1 MPGVLFFLAEWTT
14 SDKISFASL
23 TASIVLGLSSLIV
36 AIRALNR
43 KVASRVEFDELSTG
57 TNGPD
62 YEHGWTR
69 WRSGPYIGV
78 QRAVYFHETFKG
90 IPKTSGNFFLIQ
102 INSTRMIA
110 KKIGYKMSAAE
121 ANQLDGLHV
130 VYWFDNNVKR
140 ERAILQV
147 GIGATESFTTALEK
161 YLESYMPTESE
172 IAFARNA
179 RAIADNRERL
189 TADDRW
195 MIGFSNTVGHIGV
208 NWVARENL
216 E

>member
-1 MPGVLFFLAEWTT
+1 MPGVLFFLADWAT
-14 SDKISFASL
+14 SDKISLASL

-90 IPKTSGNFFLIQ
+90 VPKTSGNFFLIQ
-102 INSTRMIA
+102 VNSAKQIA
-110 KKIGYKMSAAE
+110 KKIGYKMDADE
-121 ANQLDGLHV
+121 ANQLDGIHV

-140 ERAILQV
+140 ERVILQV
-147 GIGATESFTTALEK
+147 GIGATGTFVDALEK
-161 YLESYMPTESE
+161 HLENYVPTESE

-179 RAIADNRERL
+179 RSLAENRDRL

-195 MIGFSNTVGHIGV
+195 MIGFSNVVGHLGV